1 MSDKELFEKL
11 IKNKKEYHRRYGS
24 TVSQK
29 LERIIDL
36 LEEIKNGI
44 KN

>member
-1 MSDKELFEKL
+1 MSDQELFEKL
-11 IKNKKEYHRRYGS
+11 IKDKREYHKRYGS
-24 TVSQK
+24 TTSQK

-44 KN
+44 TK